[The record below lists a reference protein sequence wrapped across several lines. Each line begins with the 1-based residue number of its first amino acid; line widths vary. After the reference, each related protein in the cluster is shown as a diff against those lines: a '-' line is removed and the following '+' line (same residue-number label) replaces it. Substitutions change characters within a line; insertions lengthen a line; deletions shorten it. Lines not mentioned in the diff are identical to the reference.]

1 MVSYICETKWFY
13 ITMKDAI
20 KFKVEYEFPLTEV
33 WKALTDKNALSEWL
47 MPCDIEPVVGHR
59 FQFKSKPYPG
69 FNGII
74 DCEVLEVVEN
84 QFLSFSWS
92 GGPLKQT
99 KVSFRLEASEN
110 KTILHFEHSGFEG
123 FLNKLIVQK
132 ILANGWKTKI
142 LPVLLRNYLEKNG

>member
-20 KFKVEYEFPLTEV
+20 KFKVEYEFPLAEV

-47 MPCDIEPVVGHR
+47 MPCDIEPVVGHK

-74 DCEVLEVVEN
+74 NCEVLEVVEN

-92 GGPLKQT
+92 GGSLKQT
-99 KVSFRLEASEN
+99 KVCFRLEESEN
-110 KTILHFEHSGFEG
+110 NTILHFEHSGFEG

-132 ILANGWKTKI
+132 ILSNGWKTKI